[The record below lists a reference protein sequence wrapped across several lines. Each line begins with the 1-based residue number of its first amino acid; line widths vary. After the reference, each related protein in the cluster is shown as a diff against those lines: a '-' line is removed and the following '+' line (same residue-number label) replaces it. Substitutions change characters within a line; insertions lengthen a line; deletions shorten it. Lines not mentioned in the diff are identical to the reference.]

1 MAYAGVCV
9 TSRIGLSAPSSL
21 MSSRWSRDN
30 LVSSHPARLYDGR
43 VNEQID
49 LESLPSLVEDLQ
61 RLRGPCEMGWGRM
74 GVFTW
79 DIVCQSQA
87 GPFVLQVPRAL
98 DQLGARGR
106 ARREVPRLNFE
117 HLSGFIAHGLDRFAV
132 EPKARVTLAGNV
144 PGAIFD
150 ALPEHHTITFGL
162 GAIQIELSEGNKS
175 WALGL
180 GSEST
185 ADLLAEMIAA
195 LVYHYEPELDGG
207 TAIADVCVNDGDFA
221 VKRRSDGS
229 FELRLLAARAREPG
243 IGPNLLLLYLVQL
256 MAYEDWSLNEELV
269 GLPVLLGNPSL
280 AFEGVVRGL
289 RYRYR
294 DLGLREEQAEI
305 EAKRW
310 IAGFGRSV
318 EGRAYRPWVERFLA
332 GSLPL
337 SFGADLRERWWRLM
351 PLQTKLGVLELAE
364 RREPTSHEAHAA
376 RTLRN
381 FLERLAR
388 EIGRIPQADGGA
400 LRINELAR
408 DGLLRLLEAS
418 PSEERELVA
427 DQLLAHW
434 PYRSLDQLL
443 ALVPKARVL
452 RRMKGRISFG
462 RVLSD
467 ADEGT
472 LASLSPLAKDGA
484 ASRALANPE
493 LFSEL
498 TLDPAHYAV
507 AVRTFPTF
515 ERYMDS
521 ALHDPNFGYYA
532 GKVAIGKS
540 GHFDTH
546 PEELSPD
553 YGKWM
558 ATWAFKAWADL
569 LAHGEL
575 ADTAELPVIE
585 FGAGNGRLAR
595 DFLNAVAEAAG
606 VRDGDDRL
614 RWQTFALRVRYRIYE
629 RSASLREKQAALLG
643 PAALVLEGDARTPRE
658 TLQRDFPRG
667 LTGFVLSNELPDAFG
682 VHKVVLGARGSA
694 SVALVVPRVESAVKD
709 ALGTAL
715 AERIEASDRAAR
727 ADCKISGNVTDFYL
741 DAATYVELMR
751 VLAGLSKEQRSEALA
766 GLWFEEA
773 YVPAATVPELAAHL
787 RANAAQYALALAA
800 EDSGVV
806 TYVNVHAARFISE
819 LATSLVAGF
828 IVTLDYGDST
838 FRLLQGARRGEFPF
852 RVYGEWQDYVPRPND
867 PYSAPGTQ
875 DLTADVNFTDFAQ
888 AAEESGLKVVHFGP
902 ERDVTGDA
910 LPELLHASAQ
920 RDSLARF
927 LGNPL
932 FKVLVIGRRASD
944 AFRSALASPLPLR
957 YREQD
962 VPKSRRTTIAAIEQA
977 LRSLG

>member
-1 MAYAGVCV
+1 V

-21 MSSRWSRDN
+21 LSSRWSRDN

-43 VNEQID
+43 VSEQIE
-49 LESLPSLVEDLQ
+49 LESLPDLVEDLQ

-79 DIVCQSQA
+79 DIVCQSER
-87 GPFVLQVPRAL
+87 GPFVLQVPRVL
-98 DQLGARGR
+98 DELGARGR
-106 ARREVPRLNFE
+106 AKREVPRLNFE
-117 HLSGFIAHGLDRFAV
+117 HLSAFIAKGLTRFAV
-132 EPKARVTLAGNV
+132 APEALVTLVGSV
-144 PGAIFD
+144 PGAIFE
-150 ALPEHHTITFGL
+150 ALPEYHTITFGL

-175 WALGL
+175 WVLGL
-180 GSEST
+180 GAEAT
-185 ADLLAEMIAA
+185 ANLLAEMIAA
-195 LVYHYEPELDGG
+195 LVYHYDPDLEGG
-207 TAIADVCVNDGDFA
+207 TAIADVYVNDGDFA

-229 FELRLLAARAREPG
+229 FELRLLAARAREAG
-243 IGPNLLLLYLVQL
+243 VGPNLLLLYLVQL
-256 MAYEDWSLNEELV
+256 MAYEDWSVNEELV

-294 DLGLREEQAEI
+294 DLGLREEQALL
-305 EAKRW
+305 EAQRW
-310 IAGFGRSV
+310 VADFGRSL

-332 GSLPL
+332 GRLPP
-337 SFGADLRERWWRLM
+337 SFGGDLRERWWRLM

-364 RREPTSHEAHAA
+364 RREPASKEAHSA

-388 EIGRIPQADGGA
+388 EIGRFPQEDAHA
-400 LRINELAR
+400 LRVNELGR
-408 DGLLRLLEAS
+408 DGWLRLLEAA
-418 PSEERELVA
+418 PSDEREAVV

-443 ALVPKARVL
+443 ALVPGARSL
-452 RRMKGRISFG
+452 RRMKSRISFG

-467 ADEGT
+467 TDEGT
-472 LASLSPLAKDGA
+472 LASLSPLTKEGA
-484 ASRALANPE
+484 ASRVLANPE

-498 TLDPAHYAV
+498 SLDPAQCVA

-515 ERYMDS
+515 ELYMDT

-532 GKVAIGKS
+532 GRVAIGKS

-558 ATWAFKAWADL
+558 AAWAFQAWADL

-575 ADTAELPVIE
+575 ADTAEFPVIE

-595 DFLNAVAEAAG
+595 DFLDAVAQGAEA
-606 VRDGDDRL
+606 RRGDDRL
-614 RWQTFALRVRYRIYE
+614 RWLTFVSRVRYRIYE

-643 PAALVLEGDARTPRE
+643 SAASVLAGDARTPLQ
-658 TLQRDFPRG
+658 TLHRDFPHG

-682 VHKVVLGARGSA
+682 VHKVILSARGSA
-694 SVALVVPRVESAVKD
+694 SVALVVPRVESGVKD
-709 ALGTAL
+709 ALGEAL

-727 ADCKISGNVTDFYL
+727 ADCKIVENSADFYL
-741 DAATYVELMR
+741 DAATYAEVMS
-751 VLAGLSKEQRSEALA
+751 ALSRLPEEQRAALFS

-773 YVPAATVPELAAHL
+773 YVCASAVPELAAHL

-800 EDSGVV
+800 EESGVV
-806 TYVNVHAARFISE
+806 TYVNLHAAQFISE
-819 LATSLVAGF
+819 LAESLVAGF

-838 FRLLQGARRGEFPF
+838 FRLLQGTRRGEFPF

-867 PYSAPGTQ
+867 PYRAPGTQ

-888 AAEESGLKVVHFGP
+888 AAENSGLQVVHFGP

-910 LPELLHASAQ
+910 LPELQRASAQ
-920 RDSLARF
+920 RDALARF

-932 FKVLVIGRRASD
+932 FKVLVLGRRPSD

-962 VPKSRRTTIAAIEQA
+962 VPKSRRHTIAAIEQA
-977 LRSLG
+977 LRSLGSGA